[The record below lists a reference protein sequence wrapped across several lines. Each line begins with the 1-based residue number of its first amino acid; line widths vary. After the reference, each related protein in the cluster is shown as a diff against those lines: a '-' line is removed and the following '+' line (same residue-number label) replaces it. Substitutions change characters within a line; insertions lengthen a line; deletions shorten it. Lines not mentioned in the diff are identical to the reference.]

1 MALAIREPDTRAGR
15 HPSSFSG
22 VKDMGYLFGK
32 LIWYVAIAFV
42 VGLAV
47 GWATCSRVEDGQG

>member
-1 MALAIREPDTRAGR
+1 
-15 HPSSFSG
+15 
-22 VKDMGYLFGK
+22 MGYLFGK
-32 LIWYVAIAFV
+32 LIWYVLIAFV